1 MKIDDFMN
9 QAGSYNTDSDTLTG
23 FFGIDDGV
31 AKKKTKKIM
40 MSAVKEDKKSDIVL
54 TIDALTESKIEAI
67 VLTFLAISHLS
78 EIKDNKELT
87 APKIAM
93 ALAMCSHDELIP
105 EENMEKVLE
114 VFSKVFG

>member
-1 MKIDDFMN
+1 MNIDDFMN
-9 QAGSYNTDSDTLTG
+9 QAESYNTDSDTLTG

-31 AKKKTKKIM
+31 AEKKTKKIM